1 MGMLRSIRKQTGESM
16 LYSSAL
22 LSSCL
27 LCTALLLRVSQ
38 YKKGKTSL
46 DLNEA
51 RDDGNLGMQWLV
63 VLEEIVKRV

>member
-1 MGMLRSIRKQTGESM
+1 M

-22 LSSCL
+22 LCSAVFLS
-27 LCTALLLRVSQ
+27 ALLLQVSQ

-46 DLNEA
+46 DLSEA

>member
-1 MGMLRSIRKQTGESM
+1 
-16 LYSSAL
+16 
-22 LSSCL
+22 LS
-27 LCTALLLRVSQ
+27 ALLLRVSQ